1 MTVTAEQVLAR
12 LKRVKGPDLE
22 GNIVDLGLV
31 SEVVIRA
38 DRAYF
43 SITVPA
49 ARAEEL
55 EPLRQAAEKIVK
67 DMEGI
72 EGVTVVLTAD
82 APTGGSVKSVGG
94 AKVPESARVQAARA
108 AAGAGAGGGH
118 SHSHDHGHDHSHHG
132 HSHAT
137 PAAKPAAAA
146 GSAGAAGR
154 GLTHVPGIKYL
165 IAVASG
171 KGGVGKSTTAVN
183 LALGFQAIGLK
194 AGILDA
200 DIYGPSQP
208 RLLGL
213 TGRPQAMPD
222 KKLRP
227 MEAFGLKVMSMGFMV
242 DEGTPIIWRGPM
254 VVSALTQMLREVA
267 WGSPGK
273 ELDVL
278 VIDMPPG
285 TGDVQLTMAQ
295 QVPLAGAI
303 IVSTPQD
310 LALIDARKGLN
321 MFRKVDVPVL
331 GIIENM
337 SFFICTKCG
346 ERHEIFGHG
355 GAAAEAEKLGIP
367 FLGGVPLHIDI
378 RVRSDAG
385 QPITAAEPD
394 SVYAQTYREL
404 AAKAWSEL
412 EASQGKRVQPPVL
425 TIGNGGAELEVMFA
439 GQPPYQLSAEMLRV
453 MSPSAEVQGH
463 SADQRVTVGR
473 KKNVKIKDLQPVG
486 NYAVRIVFDDGH
498 STGLFAWNYLDV
510 LHRERDE
517 RWAGYIAELTAKGLS
532 RG

>member
-1 MTVTAEQVLAR
+1 MSLSKDQVMECLR
-12 LKRVKGPDLE
+12 RVKGPDMQ

-31 SEVVIRA
+31 SEILLKDGRIS
-38 DRAYF
+38 F

-49 ARAEEL
+49 ERATEL
-55 EPLRQAAEKIVK
+55 EPLRQAAEKVVR
-67 DMEGI
+67 DMEG
-72 EGVTVVLTAD
+72 VTAVTAVLTAEKPRGP
-82 APTGGSVKSVGG
+82 AANGSGGRG
-94 AKVPESARVQAARA
+94 AQVPESARVREARA
-108 AAGAGAGGGH
+108 RGMGGAAA
-118 SHSHDHGHDHSHHG
+118 S
-132 HSHAT
+132 
-137 PAAKPAAAA
+137 PPPAAAPA
-146 GSAGAAGR
+146 AAGR
-154 GLTHVPGIKYL
+154 GIRVAGIKHM

-183 LALGFQAIGLK
+183 LALGLQAIGLK

-213 TGRPQAMPD
+213 TGRPQVAQGNT
-222 KKLRP
+222 LRP
-227 MEAFGLKVMSMGFMV
+227 MQGFGLKAMSMGFLV

-254 VVSALTQMLREVA
+254 VVSALTQMLRDVD
-267 WGSPGK
+267 WGD
-273 ELDVL
+273 LDVL

-295 QVPLAGAI
+295 QVPLSGAI

-337 SFFICTKCG
+337 SYFICPKCG
-346 ERHEIFGHG
+346 ERSDIFGHG
-355 GAAAEAEKLGIP
+355 GAHAEAEKLGIP

-378 RVRSDAG
+378 RATSDAG
-385 QPITAAEPD
+385 RPIVASSPD
-394 SVYAQTYREL
+394 SPHAQIYREI
-404 AAKAWSEL
+404 ATRAWSEL
-412 EASQGKRVQPPVL
+412 QESPGAQLKPPKL
-425 TIGNGGAELEVMFA
+425 EIGAGGAELLTAFEGAKPFT
-439 GQPPYQLSAEMLRV
+439 LSAEMLRV

-463 SADQRVTVGR
+463 SPEQRVTVG
-473 KKNVKIKDLQPVG
+473 KKRNVKIKELRPVG

-498 STGLFAWNYLDV
+498 DTGLYAWSYLQTLD
-510 LHRERDE
+510 RERDK
-517 RWAGYIAELTAKGLS
+517 RWAEYLSALAQKGLS